1 MGLEELRIEAE
12 KFFEWPGDTKDH
24 VTLTSAL
31 LFAKLMMKKERDSL
45 ARASPCERI
54 CQQVAYNA
62 EIKRLR
68 KAMQQTIEENPH
80 LADGDDCTLIKL
92 KIAIQ
97 YP

>member
-1 MGLEELRIEAE
+1 MCLEELRIEAE
-12 KFFEWPGDTKDH
+12 KFFEWPGDTKTD

-31 LFAKLMMKKERDSL
+31 LFAQIMMQKERKKL
-45 ARASPCERI
+45 TRAAPCERV

-68 KAMQQTIEENPH
+68 KAIQQTIEQNPH

>member
-1 MGLEELRIEAE
+1 MGLEELKMEAE
-12 KFFEWPGDTKDH
+12 KFFEWPSDTKDH

-31 LFAKLMMKKERDSL
+31 LFAQLMTLKEQNKLK
-45 ARASPCERI
+45 RAAPCERI

-68 KAMQQTIEENPH
+68 KAMQQTIEENGH